1 MVGDSLRSDPQDG
14 YDFETLKNSHGFCMF
29 FGPVVDSYMF
39 FNVNNP
45 VLGEMIQVDDHV
57 FFRWVG

>member
-1 MVGDSLRSDPQDG
+1 MVGDLLRSDPQDG
-14 YDFETLKNSHGFCMF
+14 YDFETLKQPWFSQF

-45 VLGEMIQVDDHV
+45 LLGEVIQVDDHV